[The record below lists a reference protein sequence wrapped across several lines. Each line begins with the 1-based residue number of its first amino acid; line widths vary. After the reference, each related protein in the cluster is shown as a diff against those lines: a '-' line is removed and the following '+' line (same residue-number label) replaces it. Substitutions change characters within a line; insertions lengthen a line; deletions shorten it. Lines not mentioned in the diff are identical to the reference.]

1 MNYTRQ
7 VSCFVF
13 LFLVLSRTEAIV
25 NLDSLHFDNASDK
38 HSGKVSFG
46 YNGASGNTRKSHVN
60 FGAQYKFNTAIYQ
73 NIFLANYQRGK
84 SNDKL
89 NTNKRFLHLRHIHA
103 TSTKQRSWEV
113 YTQLES
119 NAFTQLSLRTL
130 IGGGLRYALNKNA
143 TNRHF
148 VGIGGFYSRESL
160 EGNLGTS
167 NNTRVNLYLLSKVS
181 ANETTSLNN
190 TLYYQPDISSAS
202 DFRAINVTS
211 LNVKL
216 GKQLTLKIYLQ
227 INHDSRPP
235 LDIKQTDSSYST
247 AFEYFF

>member
-1 MNYTRQ
+1 MNSTFQ
-7 VSCFVF
+7 ISCFTF
-13 LFLVLSRTEAIV
+13 LILVLSNSEAIV
-25 NLDSLHFDNASDK
+25 NLDSLHFDNANK
-38 HSGKVSFG
+38 KQSGKVSFG
-46 YNGASGNTRKSHVN
+46 FNGASGNTRKSHTN
-60 FGAQYKFNTAIYQ
+60 FGAQYKISTEVYQ
-73 NIFLANYQRGK
+73 HIFLANYQRGK
-84 SNDKL
+84 SNNKL

-103 TSTKQRSWEV
+103 TSTKRRSWEI

-130 IGGGLRYALNKNA
+130 VGGGLRYELNKKA
-143 TNRHF
+143 THRHF

-167 NNTRVNLYLLSKVS
+167 TSTRVNLYLLSKVF
-181 ANETTSLNN
+181 ANETTTLNN

-202 DFRAINVTS
+202 DLRAINVTS

-235 LDIKQTDSSYST
+235 LDVKQTDSSYTT
-247 AFEYFF
+247 AFEYTL